1 MTRFAPLPL
10 LTALLL
16 TVCPAIAQSDVA
28 GHCSRTAGEYIDSL
42 DADARSLG
50 VQAFDSKTRRIWT
63 YRPGAQLRKDGLY
76 LGGMSA
82 TQRFLAHRLIDCGLS
97 AQGYLKAVAIMR
109 LDDLVAAG
117 IDDIAFKSSEPIEIG
132 SPWYWL
138 TVFGDPGN
146 GQPWGWQVEGHHLGL
161 NFTVVDGE
169 LSAVPAFYGADPAEV
184 KEGARAGE
192 RLLSEERDR
201 AFALLASLDSEQR
214 GRAILQAE
222 VPRGIFTVPGKG
234 DILDQFAGLPAGA
247 MSAAQRQRL
256 WLLMDAYLKNVDAE
270 VADKLVAKILRDGT
284 DQLYFAWMGAT
295 TPGSPIYYRIHGP
308 SILIEFDHS
317 ANIRSKQLEPDPNH
331 VHSIMRVPG
340 NDFGADLLRQ
350 HYAESLHHQQRRS
363 SAKR

>member
-1 MTRFAPLPL
+1 MTRSAPLTL

-16 TVCPAIAQSDVA
+16 SVSPAIAQSNVA
-28 GHCSRTAGEYIDSL
+28 GHCSRSAAEYIDSL

-50 VQAFDSKTRRIWT
+50 VQAFNSKTRRIWT

-82 TQRFLAHRLIDCGLS
+82 AQRLLAHRLIDCGLS
-97 AQGYLKAVAIMR
+97 AQGYLKALAIMR

-117 IDDIAFKSSEPIEIG
+117 IDEIVFRSSQPIEIG
-132 SPWYWL
+132 SAWYWL

-184 KEGARAGE
+184 KDGVRAGE

-214 GRAILQAE
+214 GRAILKTK

-234 DILDQFAGLPAGA
+234 DILDQFAGLPANA
-247 MSAAQRQRL
+247 MTVAQRQLL
-256 WLLMDAYLKNVDAE
+256 WLLMDAYIQNVDTQ
-270 VADKLVAKILRDGT
+270 VADNLVAKILRDGT
-284 DQLYFAWMGAT
+284 DQLYFAWMGPT
-295 TPGSPIYYRIHGP
+295 TPGSPVYYRIHGP
-308 SILIEFDHS
+308 SILIEFDHA

-340 NDFGADLLRQ
+340 HDFGADLLRQ
-350 HYAESLHHQQRRS
+350 HYAESPHHQPEL
-363 SAKR
+363 SADR